1 MSEAI
6 TVDIWSDIACPWC
19 YIGKRSFEEGLAA
32 FAADT
37 DTPVEIAYHS
47 FQLSPENPVDIAE
60 SSADYLASRKGLQPA
75 VVDRM
80 LAQVTARAAEHGLN
94 YDFDSVQLTNTEL
107 AHQLLHF
114 AKAEGKQSEMKERL
128 MAAHFVEGRHV
139 GHIDDLVA
147 LATEVGLDPETVR
160 ASLESGEYAAAVQA
174 DIDQAAAFGI
184 NGVPFFVIDGKYGLS
199 GAQAPEA
206 FTQVLREVSSEH

>member
-47 FQLSPENPVDIAE
+47 YQLSPENPVDITE
-60 SSADYLASRKGLQPA
+60 SSADYLAARKGLQPA

-94 YDFDSVQLTNTEL
+94 YDFDSVQLTNTAL

-114 AKAEGKQSEMKERL
+114 AKAQGKQSEMKERL

-147 LATEVGLDPETVR
+147 LAAEVGLDPEAVR
-160 ASLESGEYAAAVQA
+160 ASLEAGEYAAAVQA
-174 DIDQAAAFGI
+174 DIDQASAFGI